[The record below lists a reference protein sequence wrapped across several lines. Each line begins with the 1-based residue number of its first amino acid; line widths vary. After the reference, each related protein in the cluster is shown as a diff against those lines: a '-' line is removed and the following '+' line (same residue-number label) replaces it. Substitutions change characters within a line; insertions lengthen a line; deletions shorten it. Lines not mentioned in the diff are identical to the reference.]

1 MKNKTALGVVLLLIT
16 ALVWGLAFVAQ
27 SVGGEAIGGF
37 TFSASRML
45 LGGLALLPVAL
56 VKFILEYKK
65 SEDKPKVIKTYKSSL
80 LKGLLLGVV
89 FCIACNLQQFAFVYS
104 SAGKVAFITAMYMLF
119 VPFMCLFLKQRVH
132 LMSWVGAGLGIIG
145 IFFLCIDF
153 NNFDGINIGDAL
165 ALCGAVFFA
174 IHIILIDRFGR
185 DTDGIT
191 LSATQFFVGGLISLV
206 PMAIFEL
213 PLNFEAL
220 GNAIIPILYAG
231 LCSCGIAYTFQI
243 LGQKYVES
251 TLASLIMST
260 ESVFAV
266 IFSAIILKEQ
276 MTPFEILGCVI
287 MFIAIVTPQIYD
299 IIKARRNKQIGLL
312 YTLSIFLAN

>member
-1 MKNKTALGVVLLLIT
+1 MKNKTALGFVLLFIT

-27 SVGGEAIGGF
+27 SVGSESLGVF

-56 VKFILEYKK
+56 IKFALEYKK
-65 SEDKPKVIKTYKSSL
+65 SEDKPKVIKAYRGSV

-89 FCIACNLQQFAFVYS
+89 FCVACNFQQYAFVYS
-104 SAGKVAFITAMYMLF
+104 SAGKVAFITAMYVLF
-119 VPFMCLFLKQRVH
+119 VPFMCLFLKQKIKPI
-132 LMSWVGAGLGIIG
+132 SWICAGAGIVGV
-145 IFFLCIDF
+145 FFLCIDF
-153 NNFDGINIGDAL
+153 SSFDGVNIGDAL
-165 ALCGAVFFA
+165 ALCGAVLFA

-185 DTDGIT
+185 DADGIT
-191 LSATQFFVGGLISLV
+191 LSATQFLVGGAISIV
-206 PMAIFEL
+206 PMLIFEL
-213 PLNFEAL
+213 PISLEAVQ
-220 GNAIIPILYAG
+220 NAIIPILYAG

-251 TLASLIMST
+251 TFASLIMST

-276 MTPFEILGCVI
+276 MKPLEILGCVI

-299 IIKARRNKQIGLL
+299 IIKLRMNRTGE
-312 YTLSIFLAN
+312 

>member
-16 ALVWGLAFVAQ
+16 AFVWGLAFVAQ

-37 TFSASRML
+37 TFSTARML
-45 LGGLALLPVAL
+45 LGGVALLPVAL
-56 VKFILEYKK
+56 TKFLLDRKK
-65 SEDKPKVIKTYKSSL
+65 SQDKPSVVRLYKLSVI
-80 LKGLLLGVV
+80 KGLLLGVV
-89 FCIACNLQQFAFVYS
+89 FCIACNFQQFAFVYS

-119 VPFMCLFLKQRVH
+119 VPFICIFLKQKVAFMNW
-132 LMSWVGAGLGIIG
+132 LAVGLGIVG

-153 NNFDGINIGDAL
+153 SSFDGINTGDLL
-165 ALCGAVFFA
+165 ALCGAVFFG
-174 IHIILIDRFGR
+174 IHIVMIDRFGK

-191 LSATQFFVGGLISLV
+191 LATSQFLVGGAISLV
-206 PMAIFEL
+206 PMLIFEL
-213 PLNFEAL
+213 PVSFEAM
-220 GNAIIPILYAG
+220 GDAIIPILYAG
-231 LCSCGIAYTFQI
+231 ICSCGIAYTFQI

-251 TLASLIMST
+251 TFASIIMST

-287 MFIAIVTPQIYD
+287 MFIAILTPQVYD
-299 IIKARRNKQIGLL
+299 LIKARKKR
-312 YTLSIFLAN
+312 